1 MSSNKS
7 AREALERMFGKHCMI
22 HQGIRK
28 LNPPKPHKGIYKGKS
43 VAAQLTYHHLI
54 PKRLNGKATIENGAV
69 VCRSCHDWLEQL
81 SNTDRERV
89 NNELREYKK
98 QHSKE
103 CTVEFVDY
111 LPLDFEVKAMIITP
125 EELQPKKKYNRA
137 EDKRNFQKEIRE
149 WEEER

>member
-7 AREALERMFGKHCMI
+7 AREELERIYGKHCMI

-28 LNPPKPHKGIYKGKS
+28 LNPPKPHKGKYKGKS
-43 VAAQLTYHHLI
+43 IALQLTYHHLK
-54 PKRLNGKATIENGAV
+54 PKHLGGKATVENGANL
-69 VCRSCHDWLEQL
+69 CRRCHDWLEQL
-81 SNTDRERV
+81 SNTDREQV
-89 NNELREYKK
+89 NNELREYKR
-98 QHSKE
+98 QHSQE

-111 LPLDFEVKAMIITP
+111 LPRDWEVRAMIITP

-137 EDKRNFQKEIRE
+137 EDKRNVQKKIRE